1 MSIFEKNRGTK
12 ADPYEIWTEDDLFE
26 FGSHSDLDNIS
37 TFYELKDD
45 IEMTREWITPRSF
58 GGTLDGDGHTIS
70 GMYVNNG
77 NFFNYLGGTIKNLTL
92 KDTFI
97 KTGSKTKYGAVAGEI
112 NPGYSNGGTSVLNV
126 TVSGFKVDTSS
137 TSSTATLEVGGIAG
151 RDSAGTSSRTR
162 VVGCLVEDIEVIGSI
177 ANGSAGGLFGYQH
190 IGRRNF
196 YDKNIINGPISFPN
210 ANKFSNS
217 IRHNGRIAGREEFR
231 PIFGSPSFPAVNLGG
246 GTNVVSD
253 ESDISL
259 GSRRSEAYSDGTVL
273 RNKTMKDKS
282 SYSGYIDFGPE
293 ESWDMVDGE
302 LPFLTYYGE
311 KINPIK
317 LSEFSDLDLIRN
329 NPDGNFGLIDD
340 IHIEEVF
347 TGDFIIS
354 ETFTGSINGNGFSIS
369 GIEVDVGDN
378 GIMEYAF
385 FRQIDGSVENIQLN
399 YTNIVK
405 NSGSANENHVA
416 TTMVRDL
423 YGKLSRVSVSVDGQL
438 NSRINSHGLFHR
450 AYDNSKIVDCSLH
463 IESMNSRLGNSRY
476 IALVFGVLEGAPFIR
491 NNIARV
497 VSINGEKRGIL
508 FGSYDS
514 LNVSDN
520 IYLTEDTSLSS
531 STGSVDAVSLES
543 FRDGSNPIYSNFDR
557 DVWLFRDNGDPIQ
570 HIFYVITE
578 KIEERLISM
587 YSKGISLKTR
597 MSKGFKDIIKFFSKK
612 SESDVT
618 TKRVGSRLE
627 INFSKTISSKF
638 SRAGKKL
645 RDVKNYTGRALS
657 NLIKSI
663 RVSKRVESYTADILS
678 KVNNVKKSMK
688 SNINKMNKINFNA
701 YSVVIRKY
709 FIGVMTY
716 SKEIMTN
723 SSWTKLTRMIKTAKS
738 YTRRVRSLI
747 WRFTNVYAFVIRRI
761 SSYSN
766 PVSSKVV
773 KYSVIKRLSRTYT
786 ERFSSYSRRLV
797 KRGMSALKYA
807 RVNVRYNNIK
817 MRVKESMTKIR
828 AFNGGGD

>member
-37 TFYELKDD
+37 KFYELKDD
-45 IEMTREWITPRSF
+45 IEMTREWITPQSF

-70 GMYVNNG
+70 GMYINNG
-77 NFFNYLGGTIKNLTL
+77 NFFNFLGGVVKNLTL

-97 KTGSKTKYGAVAGEI
+97 KTGSRTRYGAVAGEV

-126 TVSGFKVDTSS
+126 TVSGFKIDTSS

-151 RDSAGTSSRTR
+151 RDSPNTSTTTR
-162 VVGCLVEDIEVIGSI
+162 VIGCLVENMEVIGSI
-177 ANGSAGGLFGYQH
+177 ARGSAGGLFGYQYA
-190 IGRRNF
+190 GRRNL
-196 YDKNIINGPISFPN
+196 YDKNIVNGPISFPN
-210 ANKFSNS
+210 ASSWSNYT
-217 IRHNGRIAGREEFR
+217 RHNGRIAGREEFR
-231 PIFGSPSFPAVNLGG
+231 PNFGSPSFPTVNLGG

-253 ESDISL
+253 ESDINL
-259 GSRRSEAYSDGTVL
+259 GSRRNEAYSDGSVL
-273 RNKTMKDKS
+273 RNTSMKDKS

-293 ESWDMVDGE
+293 EGWDMVDGE

-311 KINPIK
+311 KINPVK

-329 NPDGNFGLIDD
+329 NPDGNFILTDD
-340 IHIEEVF
+340 IDTSGTSIYYVVF
-347 TGDFIIS
+347 SVDFSGYLNGD
-354 ETFTGSINGNGFSIS
+354 GYSIYGININPNNTNNNGALFNSIS
-369 GIEVDVGDN
+369 GHIKNLKLEFSQVNSRNSRYSV
-378 GIMEYAF
+378 GIMT
-385 FRQIDGSVENIQLN
+385 IGNMSGKIENIHATVLGN
-399 YTNIVK
+399 FYGEYISGFAGNILDDGIVK
-405 NSGSANENHVA
+405 NCYININYFRSNESRDGLMGTMA
-416 TTMVRDL
+416 TGGKGVVRNN
-423 YGKLSRVSVSVDGQL
+423 VI
-438 NSRINSHGLFHR
+438 RINGSFR
-450 AYDNSKIVDCSLH
+450 SL
-463 IESMNSRLGNSRY
+463 N
-476 IALVFGVLEGAPFIR
+476 LVRGSSLE
-491 NNIARV
+491 
-497 VSINGEKRGIL
+497 
-508 FGSYDS
+508 
-514 LNVSDN
+514 NVSDN
-520 IYLTEDTSLSS
+520 VGRGSISADGYLIRTTND
-531 STGSVDAVSLES
+531 DD
-543 FRDGSNPIYSNFDR
+543 FRNPDFHGYDNFDK
-557 DVWLFRDNGDPIQ
+557 DKWVFFTDEDPTPSP
-570 HIFYVITE
+570 FYVILE
-578 KIEERLISM
+578 KIEERLVSL

-612 SESDVT
+612 SESDVAT
-618 TKRVGSRLE
+618 RRVGNRLE
-627 INFSKTISSKF
+627 INFSETISSKF

-645 RDVKNYTGRALS
+645 IDVKNYTGRASS

-678 KVNNVKKSMK
+678 KINNVKKAMK

-701 YSVVIRKY
+701 YSVVIRRY

-716 SKEIMTN
+716 SKEIVSN

-747 WRFTNVYAFVIRRI
+747 WRFTNVYEFVIRRV
-761 SSYSN
+761 SSYSS
-766 PVSSKVV
+766 PISSSVV

-786 ERFSSYSRRLV
+786 ENISSYSRRLV

>member
-45 IEMTREWITPRSF
+45 IEMTREWITPQSF

-77 NFFNYLGGTIKNLTL
+77 NFFNYLGGVVKNLTL

-97 KTGSKTKYGAVAGEI
+97 KTGSRTRYGAVAGEI
-112 NPGYSNGGTSVLNV
+112 NPAYSNGGTSVLNV

-151 RDSAGTSSRTR
+151 RDTASTSTRTR
-162 VVGCLVEDIEVIGSI
+162 VIGCLVEDIEVIGSI
-177 ANGSAGGLFGYQH
+177 ARGSAGGLFGYQQTS
-190 IGRRNF
+190 RKNF

-210 ANKFSNS
+210 ASSWSNGT
-217 IRHNGRIAGREEFR
+217 RHNGRIAGREEFR
-231 PIFGSPSFPAVNLGG
+231 PNFGSPSFPATNLGG

-253 ESDISL
+253 ESDINL
-259 GSRRSEAYSDGTVL
+259 GSRRSEAYSDGSVF
-273 RNKTMKDKS
+273 RNSNMKDKS

-293 ESWDMVDGE
+293 EAWDMVDGE

-311 KINPIK
+311 KINPVK

-329 NPDGNFGLIDD
+329 NPDGNFILTDD
-340 IHIEEVF
+340 IDAGGTSTYNVVF
-347 TGDFIIS
+347 DVDFSGYLNGD
-354 ETFTGSINGNGFSIS
+354 GHSIYGMNIYPNNTNANGVLFKSIS
-369 GIEVDVGDN
+369 GHIKNLKLEFSRIQSANSNYSV
-378 GIMEYAF
+378 GIMTAGNMSGK
-385 FRQIDGSVENIQLN
+385 IENIHATVSGNFQGQNNHGFAGTILDDG
-399 YTNIVK
+399 IVK
-405 NSGSANENHVA
+405 NCYININYFRSEEYRDGLMGTMANYGEGV
-416 TTMVRDL
+416 VRNNVI
-423 YGKLSRVSVSVDGQL
+423 RVT
-438 NSRINSHGLFHR
+438 R
-450 AYDNSKIVDCSLH
+450 AYRIHS
-463 IESMNSRLGNSRY
+463 
-476 IALVFGVLEGAPFIR
+476 FIR
-491 NNIARV
+491 G
-497 VSINGEKRGIL
+497 SISTL
-508 FGSYDS
+508 Q
-514 LNVSDN
+514 NVSDN
-520 IYLTEDTSLSS
+520 VGR
-531 STGSVDAVSLES
+531 GSVPT
-543 FRDGSNPIYSNFDR
+543 DGSLIRTTNDDDFRNPDFYGYDNFDK
-557 DVWLFRDNGDPIQ
+557 DKWVFFTDKDPTPSP
-570 HIFYVITE
+570 FYVVLE
-578 KIEERLISM
+578 KIEERLISL

-612 SESDVT
+612 SESDVST
-618 TKRVGSRLE
+618 RRVGNRLE
-627 INFSKTISSKF
+627 INFSETISSKF
-638 SRAGKKL
+638 SRSGKKL
-645 RDVKNYTGRALS
+645 RDIKNYTGSALS

-663 RVSKRVESYTADILS
+663 SVNKRVRFHTEDILS
-678 KVNNVKKSMK
+678 KINNVKKSMK

-701 YSVVIRKY
+701 YSVVIRRY

-747 WRFTNVYAFVIRRI
+747 WRFTNVYEFVIRRV
-761 SSYSN
+761 SSYSS
-766 PVSSKVV
+766 PISSSVV

-786 ERFSSYSRRLV
+786 ESISSYSRRLV

-828 AFNGGGD
+828 AFKGGGD

>member
-77 NFFNYLGGTIKNLTL
+77 NFFNFLGGIIKNLTL

-97 KTGSKTKYGAVAGEI
+97 KTGSRIRYGAVAGEI
-112 NPGYSNGGTSVLNV
+112 NPAYSNGGTSVLNV
-126 TVSGFKVDTSS
+126 TVSGLKVDTSS

-151 RDSAGTSSRTR
+151 RDTSSTSARTR
-162 VVGCLVEDIEVIGSI
+162 VIGCLVEDIEVIGSI
-177 ANGSAGGLFGYQH
+177 ANGSAGGLFGYQQTS
-190 IGRRNF
+190 RKNF

-217 IRHNGRIAGREEFR
+217 TRHNGRIAGREEFR
-231 PIFGSPSFPAVNLGG
+231 PNFGSPSFPAVNLGG

-253 ESDISL
+253 ESNISL
-259 GSRRSEAYSDGTVL
+259 GSRRSEAYSDGSVL
-273 RNKTMKDKS
+273 RNTTMRDKS

-293 ESWDMVDGE
+293 EAWDMVDGE

-311 KINPIK
+311 KINPIR

-329 NPDGNFGLIDD
+329 NPNGNFILTDD
-340 IHIEEVF
+340 IDASGTTSYNMVF
-347 TGDFIIS
+347 NVDFGGYLNGD
-354 ETFTGSINGNGFSIS
+354 GYSIYGININPNNTNSNGALFNSIS
-369 GIEVDVGDN
+369 GHIKNLKLEFSQVNSRNSRYSV
-378 GIMEYAF
+378 GIMT
-385 FRQIDGSVENIQLN
+385 IGNMSGKIENIHATVLGNLQGESNSGFAGTILDDG
-399 YTNIVK
+399 IVK
-405 NSGSANENHVA
+405 NCYININYFRSNESRDGLMGTMA
-416 TTMVRDL
+416 TGGKGVVRNN
-423 YGKLSRVSVSVDGQL
+423 VI
-438 NSRINSHGLFHR
+438 RINGAYRSHNLVRG
-450 AYDNSKIVDCSLH
+450 SSL
-463 IESMNSRLGNSRY
+463 E
-476 IALVFGVLEGAPFIR
+476 
-491 NNIARV
+491 
-497 VSINGEKRGIL
+497 
-508 FGSYDS
+508 
-514 LNVSDN
+514 NVSDN
-520 IYLTEDTSLSS
+520 VGR
-531 STGSVDAVSLES
+531 GSVSASDSGLIRTTNDDD
-543 FRDGSNPIYSNFDR
+543 FRNPDFHGYDNFDK
-557 DVWLFRDNGDPIQ
+557 DKWVFFTDKDPIPSP
-570 HIFYVITE
+570 FYVIVE
-578 KIEERLISM
+578 KIEERLISL

-612 SESDVT
+612 SESDVST
-618 TKRVGSRLE
+618 RRVGNRLE
-627 INFSKTISSKF
+627 SNFSEVISSKF
-638 SRAGKKL
+638 SRSGKKL
-645 RDVKNYTGRALS
+645 RDIKNYTRSALS
-657 NLIKSI
+657 NFIKSI
-663 RVSKRVESYTADILS
+663 RASKRVESYTADILS
-678 KVNNVKKSMK
+678 KINNVKKSMK

-701 YSVVIRKY
+701 YSVVIRRY

-723 SSWTKLTRMIKTAKS
+723 SSWTKLIRVIKTAKS
-738 YTRRVRSLI
+738 YTRGVRSLI
-747 WRFTNVYAFVIRRI
+747 WRFTNVYEFVVKWA

-766 PVSSKVV
+766 PVSSSVV

-786 ERFSSYSRRLV
+786 ESISSYSRRLV

-828 AFNGGGD
+828 AFSGGGD

>member
-45 IEMTREWITPRSF
+45 IEMTREWITPQSF

-77 NFFNYLGGTIKNLTL
+77 NFFNYLGGVVKNLTL

-97 KTGSKTKYGAVAGEI
+97 KTGSRTRYGAVAGEI
-112 NPGYSNGGTSVLNV
+112 NPAYSNGGTSVLNV

-151 RDSAGTSSRTR
+151 RDTASTSTRTR
-162 VVGCLVEDIEVIGSI
+162 VIGCLVEDIEVIGSI
-177 ANGSAGGLFGYQH
+177 ARGSAGGLFGYQQTS
-190 IGRRNF
+190 RKNF

-210 ANKFSNS
+210 ASSWSNGT
-217 IRHNGRIAGREEFR
+217 RHNGRIAGREEFR
-231 PIFGSPSFPAVNLGG
+231 PNFGSPSFPATNLGG

-253 ESDISL
+253 ESDINL
-259 GSRRSEAYSDGTVL
+259 GSRRSEAYSDGSVF
-273 RNKTMKDKS
+273 RNSNMKDES

-293 ESWDMVDGE
+293 EAWDMVDGE

-311 KINPIK
+311 KINPVK

-329 NPDGNFGLIDD
+329 NPDGNFILTDD
-340 IHIEEVF
+340 IEVNTTYSSYVF
-347 TGDFIIS
+347 EDDFYG
-354 ETFTGSINGNGFSIS
+354 TINGNGYGLY
-369 GIEVDVGDN
+369 GIDLYNESTSTNIALFYEFNGYMKDIIIDMDRVYVESNTNGTSALAYSFGGKIRDVRVRVGTLRGGNTNN
-378 GIMEYAF
+378 GLLGYIREGTDVKNCYLYVEELDIYSSTAYVLGGLPNNSTGNNLDITIENNIFHINTMLPPF
-385 FRQIDGSVENIQLN
+385 PRFIHSTNENIKNNVMYVGSGRLTVNAGQQ
-399 YTNIVK
+399 NIKVIGLDNFRNPD
-405 NSGSANENHVA
+405 NS
-416 TTMVRDL
+416 
-423 YGKLSRVSVSVDGQL
+423 
-438 NSRINSHGLFHR
+438 
-450 AYDNSKIVDCSLH
+450 AYDSFDKDKW
-463 IESMNSRLGNSRY
+463 
-476 IALVFGVLEGAPFIR
+476 VFR
-491 NNIARV
+491 ND
-497 VSINGEKRGIL
+497 E
-508 FGSYDS
+508 
-514 LNVSDN
+514 
-520 IYLTEDTSLSS
+520 
-531 STGSVDAVSLES
+531 
-543 FRDGSNPIYSNFDR
+543 
-557 DVWLFRDNGDPIQ
+557 DPIQ
-570 HIFYVITE
+570 SVFYKIVE

-618 TKRVGSRLE
+618 TRRVGSRLE
-627 INFSKTISSKF
+627 INFSETISSKF
-638 SRAGKKL
+638 SRAGKKR
-645 RDVKNYTGRALS
+645 RDIKNYIGSALS
-657 NLIKSI
+657 NFIKSI
-663 RVSKRVESYTADILS
+663 RVSKRVESYTEDILS
-678 KVNNVKKSMK
+678 KVNNVKKAMK

-701 YSVVIRKY
+701 YSIVIRKY
-709 FIGVMTY
+709 LIEVMTY
-716 SKEIMTN
+716 SKEIVTN
-723 SSWTKLTRMIKTAKS
+723 SSWTKLTRMVKTAKS

-747 WRFTNVYAFVIRRI
+747 WRFTNVYEFVVKWA

-766 PVSSKVV
+766 PVSSSVV
-773 KYSVIKRLSRTYT
+773 KYSAIKRLSQTYT
-786 ERFSSYSRRLV
+786 ESISSYSRRLI

-828 AFNGGGD
+828 AFKGGGD